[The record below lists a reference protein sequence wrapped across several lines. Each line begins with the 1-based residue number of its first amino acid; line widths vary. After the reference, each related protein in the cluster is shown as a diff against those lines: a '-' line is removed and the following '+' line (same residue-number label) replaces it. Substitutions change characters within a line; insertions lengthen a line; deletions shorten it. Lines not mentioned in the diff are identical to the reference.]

1 MMLAVDPASLEN
13 WKELHGGGSG
23 PRRTYSEGVTER
35 SAVPVPVPASLNRWT
50 FGMYMDVYD

>member
-35 SAVPVPVPASLNRWT
+35 SAVPVPASLNRWT